1 MFLWRIVLCIYI
13 YKLLKYEKNVECLL
27 LDYHIYIHTHTDILN
42 KKFLYQCMTDFF
54 VLLNFQE
61 VIEKFG
67 RFIGRNAALGRQNT
81 PEEEEAL
88 KSGHYTF

>member
-1 MFLWRIVLCIYI
+1 MI
-13 YKLLKYEKNVECLL
+13 
-27 LDYHIYIHTHTDILN
+27 
-42 KKFLYQCMTDFF
+42 DFF

-61 VIEKFG
+61 VIQKFG

-88 KSGHYTF
+88 KSGQYTF

>member
-1 MFLWRIVLCIYI
+1 MTSGFKWVKKVLYN
-13 YKLLKYEKNVECLL
+13 LSQCLL
-27 LDYHIYIHTHTDILN
+27 LLTDFFITGVILN
-42 KKFLYQCMTDFF
+42 KKFFYQCVIDFF

-61 VIEKFG
+61 VIQKFG

-88 KSGHYTF
+88 KSGQYTF